1 MNAEVVRL
9 PTELLFTEEQ
19 RQMIRD
25 TYANGASD
33 NEFAVLMEIAKARRL
48 NPLLK
53 QIHFVSRYDS
63 QKQRSVW
70 ACQVSIDGLR
80 AIAERTGLYAG
91 QDEPVFVE
99 QDGKLVCAKVAVWR
113 KDWQRPAVGVAYW
126 SEYVQTTRDGKPT
139 RFWQQMPH
147 VMLGKVA
154 ESAALRKAFPEDMS
168 GLYTPEEMAQADND
182 RRDPYGPHNE
192 STGEHPALNLS
203 GVQTREQAALAY
215 VASTLGLKPD
225 DSRHE
230 QYYEQIAEHCK
241 RYKIGNKSELRAAIN
256 DARSTEPRRA
266 IAAPVTVNENP
277 WVDNAN
283 MPLPYPPTPV
293 LATPERPIEA
303 AVQQAAARQDDAAPE
318 LLPYEAALVALADNE
333 YTVQSVAR
341 VWVNHSHVI
350 NKLGPTAQKRARQ
363 WAIDAA
369 SAATPTADPAQ
380 LREAIRAL
388 EQPQPPTDGG
398 SKPPRKR
405 TIKDTAAERVEQ
417 QASNDVPVATITKE
431 LDPWVIDEA
440 KRRDFLGADDGR
452 AWQAYLRTKHDHNAM
467 GSYLKRRSLF
477 ERRGIDKDRRESL
490 VWELASRKKGGLV
503 AANAALDAWLDGKEK
518 ATLKVAS

>member
-1 MNAEVVRL
+1 MNLELVRT
-9 PTELLFTEEQ
+9 PELLFTEEQ
-19 RQMIRD
+19 RRMIRD

-33 NEFAVLMEIAKARRL
+33 EEFAVLMEIAKARRL

-99 QDGKLVCAKVAVWR
+99 QDGKLTCAKVAVWR

-147 VMLGKVA
+147 VMLSKVA

-168 GLYTPEEMAQADND
+168 ELYTPEEMGQADND
-182 RRDPYGPHNE
+182 RRDPYGPHAE
-192 STGEHPALNLS
+192 EQTVYPALENLHLLS
-203 GVQTREQAALAY
+203 TREQAALRY
-215 VASTLGLKPD
+215 VQATAGLTPED
-225 DSRHE
+225 PRHE
-230 QYYEQIAEHCK
+230 QYYKQIAEHCK

-256 DARSTEPRRA
+256 AVRGAMSPRE
-266 IAAPVTVNENP
+266 IAAPVV
-277 WVDNAN
+277 VH
-283 MPLPYPPTPV
+283 TPV

-303 AVQQAAARQDDAAPE
+303 AVVQHVEAVQAAPGKQDDAAPE
-318 LLPYEAALVALADNE
+318 LLPYEAALAALKDGE
-333 YTVQSVAR
+333 YTVSDVAK
-341 VWVNHSHVI
+341 VWVRYSHVI
-350 NKLGPTAQKRARQ
+350 TALGEAAQKRARQ
-363 WAIDAA
+363 WAIESASTAA
-369 SAATPTADPAQ
+369 PPASPAQ

-417 QASNDVPVATITKE
+417 QASNDVPVATIVRE
-431 LDPWVIDEA
+431 LDAWVIDEA
-440 KRRDFLGADDGR
+440 KQRDFLGADDGR
-452 AWQAYLRTKHDHNAM
+452 AWQAYLRTKHDHHAM

-477 ERRGIDKDRRESL
+477 ERRGLDKDRRESL
-490 VWELASRKKGGLV
+490 VWELASRGKGGIA

-518 ATLKVAS
+518 TTLKVAS

>member
-9 PTELLFTEEQ
+9 PAELLFTEEQ

-53 QIHFVSRYDS
+53 QIHFVARWDNQKSRN
-63 QKQRSVW
+63 VW

-168 GLYTPEEMAQADND
+168 ELYTPEEMGQADND
-182 RRDPYGPHNE
+182 RRDPYGPHAE
-192 STGEHPALNLS
+192 EQTVYPALENLHLIM
-203 GVQTREQAALAY
+203 TREQGALRY
-215 VASTLGLKPD
+215 VQATAGLMPED
-225 DSRHE
+225 PRHE
-230 QYYEQIAEHCK
+230 QYYEQIAAHLK
-241 RYKIGNKSELRAAIN
+241 RTGLATKSELRAAIN
-256 DARSTEPRRA
+256 AARSTPRE
-266 IAAPVTVNENP
+266 IAAPVAQV
-277 WVDNAN
+277 
-283 MPLPYPPTPV
+283 PPPV
-293 LATPERPIEA
+293 VAQAPMLATPERPIEA
-303 AVQQAAARQDDAAPE
+303 AVQQAAAQQDDAAPE

-380 LREAIRAL
+380 LREAIKAL
-388 EQPQPPTDGG
+388 EQPKPPTDGG

-417 QASNDVPVATITKE
+417 QASNDVPVATIVRE
-431 LDPWVIDEA
+431 LDAWVIDEA

-452 AWQAYLRTKHDHNAM
+452 AWQAYLRTKHDHHAM

-477 ERRGIDKDRRESL
+477 ERRGLDKDRRESL
-490 VWELASRKKGGLV
+490 VWELASRGKGGIA

-518 ATLKVAS
+518 TTLKVAS